1 MEEMET
7 TSPVPRR
14 RHSRDNRYRML
25 EKYMTYALLG
35 DAGVFVL
42 YLISAGFGIGWLKAF
57 FAVVGIVGSAL
68 GLVYLYFT
76 RELLRPR
83 SLWMSA
89 GLSAVLVC
97 ILVSLLVN
105 YPSPNPYK
113 KGKDSTKGST
123 PASTDPSDTDT
134 KAADLSFGTT
144 LSI

>member
-1 MEEMET
+1 MEELET

-25 EKYMTYALLG
+25 EKYMTYALLV

-57 FAVVGIVGSAL
+57 FAVVGIVGAAL

-89 GLSAVLVC
+89 GLAAVLVC

-144 LSI
+144 FSI

>member
-7 TSPVPRR
+7 TSPAPRR
-14 RHSRDNRYRML
+14 HRSRDNRYRML

-89 GLSAVLVC
+89 GLAAVLVC

-113 KGKDSTKGST
+113 KGKDSTKNST

-134 KAADLSFGTT
+134 KAADLSFGTAF
-144 LSI
+144 SI

>member
-57 FAVVGIVGSAL
+57 FAVVGIVGPGPGVPVFYTGIAAAQKPLDECRPGCRTGMYS
-68 GLVYLYFT
+68 GLPVG
-76 RELLRPR
+76 ELSQPQPL
-83 SLWMSA
+83 
-89 GLSAVLVC
+89 
-97 ILVSLLVN
+97 
-105 YPSPNPYK
+105 
-113 KGKDSTKGST
+113 
-123 PASTDPSDTDT
+123 
-134 KAADLSFGTT
+134 
-144 LSI
+144 

>member
-7 TSPVPRR
+7 TSPAPRR
-14 RHSRDNRYRML
+14 HRNRDNRYRML

-57 FAVVGIVGSAL
+57 FAVVGSAL

-89 GLSAVLVC
+89 GLAAVLVC

-113 KGKDSTKGST
+113 KGKDSTKDST

-134 KAADLSFGTT
+134 KAADLSFGTAF
-144 LSI
+144 SI

>member
-1 MEEMET
+1 MK
-7 TSPVPRR
+7 SSLFRR
-14 RHSRDNRYRML
+14 L
-25 EKYMTYALLG
+25 
-35 DAGVFVL
+35 
-42 YLISAGFGIGWLKAF
+42 F

-89 GLSAVLVC
+89 GLAAVLVC

-134 KAADLSFGTT
+134 KAADLSFGTAF
-144 LSI
+144 SI